1 MVKSKSSQIKKYVTI
16 ERGSMIILSALLDV
30 EKVQEQETSSVCSKH
45 LAVNQNRSIQFYVQ
59 AIDCQRGQDHVEGII
74 VEEIVGIEDDISL
87 NGALEIGQ
95 R

>member
-1 MVKSKSSQIKKYVTI
+1 
-16 ERGSMIILSALLDV
+16 MIIEQENMIFLSALCDV
-30 EKVQEQETSSVCSKH
+30 EKVQEQEISSACLKR

-59 AIDCQRGQDHVEGII
+59 AIDFRREQDHVEGII

-87 NGALEIGQ
+87 NGVLEIGQ